1 MDVLAL
7 LETEKA
13 CRDVVLSA
21 ANAVDQQQYETL
33 VSLFTE
39 DATLTR
45 PGGAAL
51 RGHAEI
57 LAAYRAKDPSR
68 LTHHLICNH
77 QVTVLSSMLA
87 ESQCKVLL
95 YATDQSRD
103 VTVQGRLADAVHQ
116 VGTIVDTLT
125 LTDKGWKIQ
134 NRQAWFDLR
143 MQA

>member
-1 MDVLAL
+1 MDALAL
-7 LETEKA
+7 LQVENA
-13 CRDVVLSA
+13 CKDVVLA
-21 ANAVDQQQYETL
+21 AADAVDQQQYEAF
-33 VSLFTE
+33 VALFAE

-51 RGHAEI
+51 QGHADI
-57 LAAYRAKDPSR
+57 LAAYRSKDSQR

-77 QVTVLSSMLA
+77 RVTVLSPTLA

-95 YATDQSRD
+95 YATDKRREA
-103 VTVQGRLADAVHQ
+103 TPQGREADPGHQ
-116 VGTIVDTLT
+116 IGTIMDRLT

-143 MQA
+143 VHA